1 MSGRIPL
8 AIGSALLLAGACG
21 GGSTGP
27 SSTGIPASPSLAQTS
42 SGPELVETHAVLF
55 PGKTYTTPD
64 FVPRITFTVRDP
76 WWVQNEDST
85 SIILNPGTSDQ
96 PEENVVVLD
105 VERVFEP
112 SNQRVPVKAPQD
124 LVGWFSQ
131 HPGLKFIVKP
141 HPVEIGGV
149 RGSEFDVEP
158 FKPPPCPS
166 NPNLPPGTRCWL
178 IAPFRPGDP
187 FSPAEAAMGPP
198 MGIGTTDRG
207 TPERGRTD
215 LFDVQ
220 GHHVLIGFGD
230 YQDSFGSTVRLF
242 EQLIETIRFG

>member
-1 MSGRIPL
+1 MA
-8 AIGSALLLAGACG
+8 AISVLLLAGACG

-27 SSTGIPASPSLAQTS
+27 SSTGTPASPSLAQTS
-42 SGPELVETHAVLF
+42 SGPELVETHTVLF

-76 WWVQNEDST
+76 WWVQNDDST

-96 PEENVVVLD
+96 PEENVVVLN

-112 SNQRVPVKAPQD
+112 SNQRVPVKAPKD
-124 LVGWFSQ
+124 LVAWFRT

-149 RGSEFDVEP
+149 RGSEFDTVP
-158 FKPPPCPS
+158 FKPPLCPK
-166 NPNLPPGTRCWL
+166 NPNLPPGFRCWL

-198 MGIGTTDRG
+198 LVAGTTDRG

-230 YQDSFGSTVRLF
+230 YPDSFGSNVRLF
-242 EQLIETIRFG
+242 EQLIQTIRFG